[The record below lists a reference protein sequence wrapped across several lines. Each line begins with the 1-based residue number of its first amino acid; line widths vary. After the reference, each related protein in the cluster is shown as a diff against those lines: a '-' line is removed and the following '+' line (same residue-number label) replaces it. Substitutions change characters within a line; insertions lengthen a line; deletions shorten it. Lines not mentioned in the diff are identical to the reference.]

1 MRFKESIDVPNPTF
15 EHRFCY
21 RLSRSHVRGRSVL
34 NIGCWIGNYE
44 SFLSNSDAVGIDIE
58 ERALKVAKN
67 YFPNVN
73 FVLASVLSLPFRN
86 EVFDVVTMWAVLEHI
101 PVGTELLALPE
112 VERVLTV
119 EGHFFLST
127 ANKHLLSDLM
137 DPALFLVG
145 HRHYRFGELRD
156 LCEKS
161 NFDVLTIEIKGGIIL
176 LLHTIL
182 FYLFKHIL
190 GTSIPRTSFIDNL
203 LAKEYSRRGIVNT
216 YVIIRKRRK
225 NGTTEF

>member
-1 MRFKESIDVPNPTF
+1 MVFKRALGAPNPTF

-21 RLSRSHVRGRSVL
+21 HLSKSYVRGRSVL
-34 NIGCWIGNYE
+34 NIGCWVGNYE
-44 SFLSNSDAVGIDIE
+44 SFLGYSDAVGIDIE

-67 YFPNVN
+67 YFPNVS
-73 FVLASVLSLPFRN
+73 FVLASALFLPFR
-86 EVFDVVTMWAVLEHI
+86 EGVFDVVTMWAVLEHI

-112 VERVLTV
+112 VERVLTA
-119 EGHFFLST
+119 EGYFFLST
-127 ANKHLLSDLM
+127 ANKHLVSDLM
-137 DPALFLVG
+137 DPAFFLVG
-145 HRHYRFGELRD
+145 HRHYRLLELRD

-161 NFDVLTIEIKGGIIL
+161 NFDVLTVEVKGGIIL

-203 LAKEYSRRGIVNT
+203 LTKEYSRRGLVNT
-216 YVIIRKRRK
+216 YVIMRKRRK
-225 NGTTEF
+225 S